1 MKKRGH
7 FSTHGRA
14 MDLKIVLAD
23 KIKVI
28 RSKNHTNE
36 VTKCA
41 SGSPVN
47 VKKNPTL
54 LISMKKKKTSPL
66 ITIFHRVMK
75 RFLRYN
81 FFLRETALI
90 FRRVNS
96 IIASCLEVIGCSFD
110 TIILAPTDIRW

>member
-14 MDLKIVLAD
+14 VDLKIVLAD

-47 VKKNPTL
+47 VKKKPTL
-54 LISMKKKKTSPL
+54 LISMKKKKNKS
-66 ITIFHRVMK
+66 INHYFSSSDEKISTIQ
-75 RFLRYN
+75 L
-81 FFLRETALI
+81 L
-90 FRRVNS
+90 S
-96 IIASCLEVIGCSFD
+96 
-110 TIILAPTDIRW
+110 

>member
-14 MDLKIVLAD
+14 VDLKIVLAD

-54 LISMKKKKTSPL
+54 LISMKKKKNKS
-66 ITIFHRVMK
+66 INHYFSSSDEKIFTIQ
-75 RFLRYN
+75 L
-81 FFLRETALI
+81 L
-90 FRRVNS
+90 S
-96 IIASCLEVIGCSFD
+96 
-110 TIILAPTDIRW
+110 

>member
-23 KIKVI
+23 KTKVI

-47 VKKNPTL
+47 VKKKPHPFNL
-54 LISMKKKKTSPL
+54 NEKKKNKS
-66 ITIFHRVMK
+66 INHYFSSSDEKISTIQ
-75 RFLRYN
+75 L
-81 FFLRETALI
+81 L
-90 FRRVNS
+90 S
-96 IIASCLEVIGCSFD
+96 
-110 TIILAPTDIRW
+110 

>member
-1 MKKRGH
+1 MKKRGY

-14 MDLKIVLAD
+14 VDLKIVLAD

-47 VKKNPTL
+47 VKKTPTL
-54 LISMKKKKTSPL
+54 LISMKKKKNKS
-66 ITIFHRVMK
+66 INHYFSSSDEKIFTIQ
-75 RFLRYN
+75 L
-81 FFLRETALI
+81 L
-90 FRRVNS
+90 S
-96 IIASCLEVIGCSFD
+96 
-110 TIILAPTDIRW
+110 